1 MLTFQWNALRTGDRV
16 LVHDDDAPNL
26 ATESGVVAIVRMR
39 RGYTNDVAIRIETT
53 ARIVRPRRQA
63 VHLLPLDRRFSCWRC
78 DAAAHTGTTDRLAA
92 A

>member
-39 RGYTNDVAIRIETT
+39 RGYTNDVAIRVETT
-53 ARIVRPRRQA
+53 
-63 VHLLPLDRRFSCWRC
+63 
-78 DAAAHTGTTDRLAA
+78 
-92 A
+92 